1 MRKLE
6 ERPGTRLNKPDMRG
20 SGAISRLSTKYIGT
34 SQVPV
39 FWEFSSSIPQT
50 CAVCSYAGPGRAGL
64 SDSTWANAVSVA
76 NSIDCVEQPSPELLN
91 QRLVSLAVIALPC

>member
-39 FWEFSSSIPQT
+39 FWDFLPVFPRPAPFALMRGLDAPGSRIPHGLMQYRSQTLLTASNSPHQNCSIR
-50 CAVCSYAGPGRAGL
+50 G
-64 SDSTWANAVSVA
+64 
-76 NSIDCVEQPSPELLN
+76 
-91 QRLVSLAVIALPC
+91 